1 MKNILI
7 LFSFIFLFSC
17 SEKKIFEKHI
27 KLDNYEWTSDNKL
40 PFEVSIEDT
49 VSFYNIYIPVR
60 HTDNYPY
67 DGLLVYV
74 TTSTPSGETISKD
87 YKLQLRDENGKFKG
101 DAGGDIW
108 DIDVPIMENIKFNS
122 IGIYKFKV
130 ENNMPK
136 PPTISLMEMGF
147 KVKKVK

>member
-1 MKNILI
+1 L
-7 LFSFIFLFSC
+7 
-17 SEKKIFEKHI
+17 
-27 KLDNYEWTSDNKL
+27 T
-40 PFEVSIEDT
+40 
-49 VSFYNIYIPVR
+49 
-60 HTDNYPY
+60 
-67 DGLLVYV
+67 
-74 TTSTPSGETISKD
+74 
-87 YKLQLRDENGKFKG
+87 LRDENGKFKG